1 MIRRTLPLLNH
12 ALELVVD
19 NENLN
24 TDSKLTRSL
33 KLHGCHTEGGVTIDV
48 NDSFVRRCDLRPNGR
63 RKTEAHRLQIVSVI
77 NRQHV
82 EYRSLLR
89 DLPR

>member
-19 NENLN
+19 NKNLD

-33 KLHGCHTEGGVTIDV
+33 KLHGRHTEGGVTIDI
-48 NDSFVRRCDLRPNGR
+48 NDSFVRRCDLRPNG
-63 RKTEAHRLQIVSVI
+63 
-77 NRQHV
+77 
-82 EYRSLLR
+82 
-89 DLPR
+89 